1 MTSDNQSAKHF
12 QWIRGMKAV
21 CRPQESRIYAVA
33 KSGIRLSETS
43 RSDAARK
50 GSTDPSALT
59 HPCLGLRDLDQP
71 LGLCCRVFSAV
82 LLSCVCH
89 VHVSHLQKHHDSHL
103 HVSERGK
110 RSRNLFQVL

>member
-1 MTSDNQSAKHF
+1 
-12 QWIRGMKAV
+12 MKAV

-43 RSDAARK
+43 CSEAARK

-59 HPCLGLRDLDQP
+59 RPCLGLRDLNQP

-89 VHVSHLQKHHDSHL
+89 VHDSHLQKRHDSRL
-103 HVSERGK
+103 RVSERGK
-110 RSRNLFQVL
+110 RSSHLCQALACQC